1 MNSVPLSD
9 TVQIVNALCNLV
21 VAIVVPYLAYL
32 TLRQNQKAKEV
43 AVKVAEVKTT
53 LETTS
58 EVNTHKL
65 DEIHTLV
72 NGAMASQMKIS
83 AVALRRVADLS
94 KHADDIA
101 AAELAEKTYRDHM
114 SKQQDHA

>member
-1 MNSVPLSD
+1 MTIDPGI
-9 TVQIVNALCNLV
+9 VQIALAVIGAV
-21 VAIVVPYLAYL
+21 VSVQLAKI
-32 TLRQNQKAKEV
+32 TAQGTRAAE
-43 AVKVAEVKTT
+43 KVDEVKTT

-72 NGAMASQMKIS
+72 NGAMSSQMLIS
-83 AVALRRVADLS
+83 TVALRRVADLS

-114 SKQQDHA
+114 SKQPGQA